1 MFFEFKYPFSKNI
14 YRCWCANNTI
24 MISTSLLE
32 RCDALE
38 NALKSRKRF
47 LSQDQC
53 LSLISVYFWRSKKR
67 RSNYEGKEF
76 IQGFFKSGESFDGPL
91 VLVNRMYP
99 ANATATE
106 DSLIL
111 VVKKIYSKN
120 CFWNVLLNLF
130 Q

>member
-1 MFFEFKYPFSKNI
+1 
-14 YRCWCANNTI
+14 

-67 RSNYEGKEF
+67 RINYEGKEF